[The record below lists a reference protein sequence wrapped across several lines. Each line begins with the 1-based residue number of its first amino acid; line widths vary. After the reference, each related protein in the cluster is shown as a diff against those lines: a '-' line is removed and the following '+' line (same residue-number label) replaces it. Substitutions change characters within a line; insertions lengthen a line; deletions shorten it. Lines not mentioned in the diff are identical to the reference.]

1 MKDAGLDVVK
11 TMVVFLFLAV
21 AVAVAVSAV
30 GGCTIRA
37 KRFDYHPA
45 EETPEGPGIFT
56 GKEGAVTIG
65 R

>member
-11 TMVVFLFLAV
+11 TMVVFLFL
-21 AVAVAVSAV
+21 AVAVSAV